1 MRTCLLAGL
10 MAGAAIAVMMAAMPA
25 VAQRSDA
32 QPGPPVSPADVQVL
46 LAPWTGP
53 YGGEPPF
60 DKVKVA
66 AFKLALEEAM
76 RMNLA
81 EVDAIAGNHAPPSFD
96 NTIVALERSGKPAA
110 RAFQIYSIWTS
121 NLATPEVQAV
131 DTEMSPKIAE
141 FQDKIAQNS
150 KLFARID
157 TLYKA
162 RESLGL
168 TPEQKQ
174 LIWVYWANGVK
185 QGAQLTP
192 DAKAKVTEIN
202 QKLAGL
208 YTRFSQNLLAD
219 EADYVLYLKESDLAG
234 LPASVRDAAASAA
247 ADKGHK
253 GDYAIL
259 NTRSSMDP
267 FLTYSDRR
275 DLREKVWR
283 TFYSRGD
290 NKDAHDNTRTIIP
303 DILKLR
309 YEKSHLMGYPD
320 YAAWKLQDEMAKTPQ
335 NAMSLMMQV
344 WPAAVARIHQEV
356 ADMQKVA
363 DGEHPQGTSGA
374 ITIQAWD
381 YRYYAEKVRK
391 AKYALDMNQVKPYL
405 QLDKIKDGMFWAAG
419 QLYGFT
425 FTKLDGVPTFAP
437 DMQVYEV
444 KDRAGTHVGLW
455 YFDPYARP
463 GKNSG
468 AWMDAYRPQQTLDGA
483 VPTIVSN
490 NANFVKP
497 APGQPVLISW
507 DDGITMFHEFGHALH
522 GLNSNVTYP
531 TLASPAQA
539 QDFVEFPSQLNE
551 NWLSTPEI
559 LSRFAVDVN
568 GNPIPADLV
577 AKIRKS
583 KTFNQGFDV
592 GEYLAAAIIDMKLH
606 TTDPALVGDPDVFER
621 TELAK
626 LDMPPQMVMRHR
638 TPQFQ
643 HIFAGDGYA
652 AGYYSYLWAE
662 VLDHDA
668 YEAFTEAGGAYD
680 KAMATR
686 LHDTIME
693 VGYSVPPDV
702 AYRNFRGRD
711 PEVAAYLRAKGF
723 PVTVGAETPTSAGTK

>member
-1 MRTCLLAGL
+1 MRSLLL
-10 MAGAAIAVMMAAMPA
+10 AGAAIAAMMAAMPA
-25 VAQRSDA
+25 LAQAPAAATPASA
-32 QPGPPVSPADVQVL
+32 ASPADVQVL

-53 YGGEPPF
+53 YGGILPF

-66 AFKLALEEAM
+66 AFKPALEEAM
-76 RMNLA
+76 RQNLA
-81 EVDAIAGNHAPPSFD
+81 EVDAIADNPAPPTFD
-96 NTIVALERSGKPAA
+96 NTIVALERSGKPAS
-110 RAFQIYSIWTS
+110 RVFTIYNIWTS
-121 NLATPEVQAV
+121 NLSTPDVQAV
-131 DTEMSPKIAE
+131 ETEMSPKLAE
-141 FQDKIAQNS
+141 FQDKIAQNP

-157 TLYKA
+157 AIYKA
-162 RESLGL
+162 RDTLGL

-174 LIWVYWANGVK
+174 LVWVYWAGGVK
-185 QGAQLTP
+185 AGAQLSP
-192 DAKAKVTEIN
+192 DAKAQVTALN
-202 QKLAGL
+202 QKLASL
-208 YTRFSQNLLAD
+208 YTAFSQNLLAD
-219 EADYVLYLKESDLAG
+219 ESGYVLYLKAGDLAG
-234 LPASVRDAAASAA
+234 LPQPLKDAAASAA
-247 ADKGHK
+247 SDKGHK
-253 GDYAIL
+253 GEYAIL

-290 NKDAHDNTRTIIP
+290 NKDVHDNTKTIIP
-303 DILKLR
+303 EILKLR
-309 YEKSHLMGYPD
+309 YEKAHLMGYPN
-320 YAAWKLQDEMAKTPQ
+320 YAAWKLQDEMAKTPE
-335 NAMSLMMQV
+335 NAMHLMMQV
-344 WPAAVARIHQEV
+344 WPSAVARIHQEV

-363 DGEHPQGTSGA
+363 DAEHAQGTPGA
-374 ITIQAWD
+374 IKIEAWD

-391 AKYALDMNQVKPYL
+391 AKYDLDMNQVKPYL
-405 QLDKIKDGMFWAAG
+405 QLDKVRDGMFWAAG

-425 FTKLDGVPTFAP
+425 FTKVEGVPTFAP
-437 DMQVYEV
+437 AMQVYEV
-444 KDRAGTHVGLW
+444 KDRAGKHVGLW

-468 AWMDAYRPQQTLDGA
+468 AWMDAYRSQQKLDG
-483 VPTIVSN
+483 VTPTIVSN

-531 TLASPAQA
+531 SLASPNQA

-551 NWLSTPEI
+551 NWLSTPEV

-568 GNPIPADLV
+568 GKPIPADLV
-577 AKIRKS
+577 AKIQKS
-583 KTFNQGFDV
+583 KTFNTGFTV
-592 GEYLAAAIIDMKLH
+592 GEYLASAIMDMKLH
-606 TTDPALVGDPDVFER
+606 TVDPATIGDVDVFEK

-626 LDMPPQMVMRHR
+626 LHMPAEMVMRHR

-668 YEAFTEAGGAYD
+668 YEAFTEAGGPYD
-680 KAMATR
+680 KAMAKK
-686 LHDTIME
+686 LHDDIMQ

-711 PEVAAYLRAKGF
+711 PEVAAYLRSKGF
-723 PVTVGAETPTSAGTK
+723 PVDAAVADKASGAK

>member
-1 MRTCLLAGL
+1 MRSMLLAG
-10 MAGAAIAVMMAAMPA
+10 AAFAVMMGAMPA
-25 VAQRSDA
+25 LAQAPTSPA
-32 QPGPPVSPADVQVL
+32 VSPADVQAL
-46 LAPWTGP
+46 RADWTGP
-53 YGGEPPF
+53 HGGHLPF

-66 AFKLALEEAM
+66 AFKPALEQGMAE
-76 RMNLA
+76 NLA
-81 EVDAIAGNHAPPSFD
+81 EVDKIADNPAPPTFD
-96 NTIVALERSGKPAA
+96 NTIVALERTGRPLG
-110 RAFQIYSIWTS
+110 RTLTLYNIWTGS
-121 NLATPEVQAV
+121 LDTPDVQAV
-131 DTEMSPKIAE
+131 QTEMSPKIAE
-141 FQDKIAQNS
+141 FNDKIAQNP

-157 TLYKA
+157 TLYKK
-162 RESLGL
+162 RDTLGL

-185 QGAQLTP
+185 QGAQLAP

-202 QKLAGL
+202 QKLASL
-208 YTRFSQNLLAD
+208 YTAFSQNLLAD
-219 EADYVLYLKESDLAG
+219 EADYVLYLKADDLAG
-234 LPASVRDAAASAA
+234 LPPSVKDAAASAA
-247 ADKGHK
+247 EEKGHK
-253 GDYAIL
+253 GEYAIL

-290 NKDAHDNTRTIIP
+290 NKDAHDNTKTIIP
-303 DILKLR
+303 EILKLR
-309 YEKSHLMGYPD
+309 AEKAHLMGYPN
-320 YAAWKLQDEMAKTPQ
+320 YAAWKLQDEMAKTPE
-335 NAMSLMMQV
+335 NAMHLMMQV

-363 DGEHPQGTSGA
+363 DAEHPQGTPGA
-374 ITIQAWD
+374 IKIEGWD

-391 AKYALDMNQVKPYL
+391 AKYDLDMNQVKPYL
-405 QLDKIKDGMFWAAG
+405 QLDKVRDGMFWAAG

-425 FTKLDGVPTFAP
+425 FTKVDGVPTFAP
-437 DMQVYEV
+437 AMQVYEV
-444 KDRAGTHVGLW
+444 KDRAGKHVGLW
-455 YFDPYARP
+455 YFDPYARQ

-468 AWMDAYRPQQTLDGA
+468 AWMDSYRPQQKLDG
-483 VPTIVSN
+483 VTPTIVSN

-531 TLASPAQA
+531 TLASPSQA

-551 NWLSTPEI
+551 NWLSTPEV
-559 LSRFAVDVN
+559 LSKFAVDVN
-568 GNPIPADLV
+568 GKPIPPQLV
-577 AKIRKS
+577 AKIQKA
-583 KTFNQGFDV
+583 KTFNQGFEV
-592 GEYLAAAIIDMKLH
+592 GEYLSAAIIDMKLH
-606 TTDPALVGDPDVFER
+606 MADPATIGDPDVFEK

-626 LDMPPQMVMRHR
+626 LNMPSEMVMRHR

-652 AGYYSYLWAE
+652 AGYYSYIWAE

-668 YEAFTEAGGAYD
+668 YEAFTEAGGPYD
-680 KAMATR
+680 KAMAKK
-686 LHDTIME
+686 LHDDIMQ

-711 PEVAAYLRAKGF
+711 PEVAAYLRSKGF
-723 PVTVGAETPTSAGTK
+723 PVDAAASAPTSAGTR